1 MTTILLMRLSLR
13 NFKGIDEFEFNS
25 DGKNTTV
32 YGANASGKTTIVDAF
47 YWLLFG
53 KDSQNRTDFQIK
65 KLNADGTV
73 AQHMLEHE
81 VEGVLQIDGIERTFR
96 RVFTEKWTKK
106 RGSAKKE
113 FTGHETTYYVDQ
125 VPVKEAAY
133 KAEVARIIRE
143 DIFRLITNP
152 VHFNEQLKAEQRRA
166 LLLEICGDVTDQDVI
181 DNNEELKELP
191 GYLNGRTI
199 EQHQS
204 IIDGQKRNLNKEIEK
219 IPIRIDE
226 VRRSMPDISQIDVDM
241 IDTQISNLRDQI
253 AEQENQLQQ
262 IRSGSAAIDIQ
273 NKIRHL
279 EGELLEITNRL
290 KAGSVDLIAAQRK
303 VLADHQWEYD
313 QLTQQITQKRS
324 QCQNNQRRIDA
335 GKATAQTLRNR
346 WSEVKAATFEH
357 KHENEGSCPT
367 CGQALPE
374 DQLQEAFEKA
384 KADFNHQRAQTLES
398 IQMDGKASMKEVNEL
413 EASNQTLLA
422 EIENLTQQQS
432 EKQAGIIFAK
442 TELADLDDA
451 MIDPKEDA
459 DYQVVQQQIV
469 ALQNQLMDIRT
480 LEQESTANTQQ
491 VIASLRTEAAQLEQ
505 QRAKVTQ
512 ANAVTARIA
521 ELEQQEARLA
531 EEYEQLEY
539 QVFLIE
545 AFIRTKVNMLE
556 ERINSKFK
564 YARFK
569 LFDQQINGGLK
580 EVCETTYR
588 GVPYSAGLNHAAR
601 INVGLDIVN
610 TLSVHCGVTAPIF
623 FDNAES
629 VTKLID
635 TNSQMIPLI
644 VSKVDTNLRIE
655 NMEGVH
661 A

>member
-1 MTTILLMRLSLR
+1 MTNILLMRLSLR

-65 KLNADGTV
+65 KLNPDGTV

-96 RVFTEKWTKK
+96 RVFAEKWTKK

-143 DIFRLITNP
+143 DMFRLITNP
-152 VHFNEQLKAEQRRA
+152 VHFNEQLKTEQRRA

-241 IDTQISNLRDQI
+241 IDTEISNLRDQI

-273 NKIRHL
+273 NNIRHL

-313 QLTQQITQKRS
+313 QLTQQLNQKRS

-335 GKATAQTLRNR
+335 GKATAQTLRSR
-346 WSEVKAATFEH
+346 WAEVKAATFEH
-357 KHENEGSCPT
+357 KHESEGSCLT

-384 KADFNHQRAQTLES
+384 QAAFNKQRAQTLET
-398 IQMDGKASMKEVNEL
+398 IQVEGKASMKEVNEL

-422 EIENLTQQQS
+422 EIESLTQQQS

-459 DYQVVQQQIV
+459 DYQAVQQQIV
-469 ALQNQLMDIRT
+469 ALQNQLTDIRT

-491 VIASLRTEAAQLEQ
+491 MIASLRTEAAQLEQ

-545 AFIRTKVNMLE
+545 AFIRTKVSMLE
-556 ERINSKFK
+556 GRINSKFK

-588 GVPYSAGLNHAAR
+588 GVPYGSGLNHAAR

-644 VSKVDTNLRIE
+644 VSKDDATLRIE